1 MKKSPFVLIVD
12 DDRAWAEGVADLF
25 VAYGYETEIVANG
38 RLAVERARRAD
49 FDIAF
54 LDAEMSGVDG
64 FSEIRKLK
72 PQARIVMMAGADAPL
87 AFERMLEI
95 VETAA

>member
-1 MKKSPFVLIVD
+1 MKKNPFVLIAD
-12 DDRAWAEGVADLF
+12 ADRAWAQGVADLF
-25 VAYGYETEIVANG
+25 VAYGYETEVVVDG
-38 RLAVERARRAD
+38 RQALARAGRGD

-54 LDAEMSGVDG
+54 LDVDMKGADG
-64 FSEIRKLK
+64 FSEIRE
-72 PQARIVMMAGADAPL
+72 PQARIVMMAGADARL